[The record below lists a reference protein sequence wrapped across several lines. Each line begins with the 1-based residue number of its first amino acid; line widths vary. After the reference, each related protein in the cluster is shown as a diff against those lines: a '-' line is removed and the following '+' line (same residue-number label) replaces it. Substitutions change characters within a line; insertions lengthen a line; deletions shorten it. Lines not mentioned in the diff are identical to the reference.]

1 MFIHACV
8 LIALFTRTVNVTVFM
23 SGNFDLFDVVCKQN
37 HRSVL
42 NLFLNGTI
50 NGNID
55 GTFKMAINS
64 TADSSLT
71 WTLSVN

>member
-8 LIALFTRTVNVTVFM
+8 LIALFTRTINVTVFV

-42 NLFLNGTI
+42 NPFLNGTI

-55 GTFKMAINS
+55 ALNS

-71 WTLSVN
+71 CTLSVN